1 MEKNL
6 NASITFLR
14 ERKVMSID
22 SENKDILNFEMRES
36 DKKELE
42 NNQLMSPNNLPQ
54 TKYVRDY
61 LIRKL
66 YTEEDFIEVRC
77 AVVGKD
83 FNYFFTY
90 LKIYVNR

>member
-6 NASITFLR
+6 NASITLLR
-14 ERKVMSID
+14 ERKLISFD
-22 SENKDILNFEMRES
+22 SENKDILNFEIRES

-42 NNQLMSPNNLPQ
+42 NHQLMSPNNPQ

-83 FNYFFTY
+83 FNFC
-90 LKIYVNR
+90 